1 MAATVRDDRA
11 LIAVGMVDES
21 GNSVLDMLVQP
32 PDPIVDLR
40 SEITGF
46 ELEDFEDVKTTLE
59 QARHMLLAR
68 INTAAAQ
75 GRAMPVLVG
84 HALHHDLHALKLDYW
99 VLRQTK
105 RRLETACCHLCRA

>member
-1 MAATVRDDRA
+1 MGIVVSGSAAF
-11 LIAVGMVDES
+11 S
-21 GNSVLDMLVQP
+21 HSLVQP